1 MDDATPGNG
10 LSQDA
15 LLAAA
20 LRAVR
25 RARGMRATDVA
36 LAMGLPLR
44 TYQHFEEATKGS
56 LVAGKLA
63 DFALLSQ
70 DPTAVDPEKLASLK
84 VVETIKEGVSIWRG

>member
-44 TYQHFEEATKGS
+44 TYQHFEEGAGPFDLERIRQFADATDSDPFAS
-56 LVAGKLA
+56 LVAQRWPQHHG
-63 DFALLSQ
+63 
-70 DPTAVDPEKLASLK
+70 
-84 VVETIKEGVSIWRG
+84 